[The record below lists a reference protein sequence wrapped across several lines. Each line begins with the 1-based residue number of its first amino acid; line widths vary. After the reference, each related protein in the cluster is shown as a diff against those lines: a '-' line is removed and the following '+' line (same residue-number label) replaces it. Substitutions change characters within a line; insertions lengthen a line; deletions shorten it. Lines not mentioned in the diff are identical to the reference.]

1 MRIVKTLELN
11 EDQMHLLIL
20 NGMGMT
26 KQEICDAT
34 GRGEAEVTASITEAL
49 TGWKTEI
56 LAAEDDDA
64 PEPSVAPPMYLPE
77 SRPLDELRAE
87 WGSAVPVDA
96 KPVDNGEFLKACYPS
111 RRAFTKNAGGKAA
124 TEDQYNIWVM
134 ANKGMT
140 MFEIASALGKSQDCI
155 RSSISRMKLRG
166 FSFSHTPQPSRSTK
180 SRTKESYKT
189 TKEGI
194 NISQFEHQFAQL
206 YARGEHNLIQ
216 MADALGVKLQAIHDV
231 RYRLK
236 NKLAIRD
243 DIEFNYAL
251 RAIAEL

>member
-34 GRGEAEVTASITEAL
+34 GRGESDVAASIADVL
-49 TGWKTEI
+49 AGWKTEI
-56 LAAEDDDA
+56 IASNDGA
-64 PEPSVAPPMYLPE
+64 PALPVTPPPVCLPE
-77 SRPLDELRAE
+77 TRTLAELKDE
-87 WGSAVPVDA
+87 WGGAVPADA
-96 KPVDNGEFLKACYPS
+96 KMVDNRELLKGWYPG
-111 RRAFTKNAGGKAA
+111 RRTYTKKAA
-124 TEDQYNIWVM
+124 GIPVTDDQYQIWKMVNGGHSISSTAKQM
-134 ANKGMT
+134 
-140 MFEIASALGKSQDCI
+140 GKSCANI
-155 RSSISRMKLRG
+155 MASISRMEKRG
-166 FSFSHTPQPSRSTK
+166 LTFNIMKGRSDTA
-180 SRTKESYKT
+180 RVHRR

-194 NISQFEHQFAQL
+194 AISELEHKFAQL
-206 YARGEHNLIQ
+206 YARGEHNLSQ
-216 MADALGVKLQAIHDV
+216 MAESLGVKLQAIHDV
-231 RYRLK
+231 KYRLK